1 MKDFTMKDTD
11 TSDSEEMDSDDE
23 VNFQVVILSKLI
35 VKNILSCPFS

>member
-23 VNFQVVILSKLI
+23 VNFKLEIPSIFII
-35 VKNILSCPFS
+35 VNL

>member
-23 VNFQVVILSKLI
+23 VNFKLEILQYSL
-35 VKNILSCPFS
+35 